1 MVDRGLRRFY
11 ATCAERLMRQPYA
24 LTADVGGAQDVVA
37 RRMAINRLRET
48 RTQRSVRAVPRR
60 ACPRPGPGE

>member
-1 MVDRGLRRFY
+1 
-11 ATCAERLMRQPYA
+11 MRQPYV

-48 RTQRSVRAVPRR
+48 RTQ
-60 ACPRPGPGE
+60 